1 MIESLADF
9 FSSRLLK
16 DLPGEAAHGEMA
28 PIQRPMPQEARQW
41 ESTRFSAVLILLYP
55 HNNKVHTALMRR
67 PDYGGVHSGQI
78 SFPGGGKE
86 EFDADFRETALREA
100 FEEMNIIKEEVKV
113 LGQLSELYIP
123 PSKSLVTPVMGY
135 ASARPDFVPDTK
147 EVAEI
152 IEADFFDILSDKYF
166 GNTEIVTSS
175 YLLKEVPVIKYNN
188 HVIWG
193 ATAMIINEIKH
204 LLRDYSRQ

>member
-9 FSSRLLK
+9 LSHRLL
-16 DLPGEAAHGEMA
+16 DELPGEKAHGEMA

-41 ESTRFSAVLILLYP
+41 ESTRFSAVLVLLYP

-86 EFDADFRETALREA
+86 EWDADMRETALREA
-100 FEEMNIIKEEVKV
+100 FEEMNIEKKEVKV

-123 PSKSLVTPVMGY
+123 PSKSLVTPVVGF
-135 ASARPDFVPDTK
+135 SSDRPNFIPDLN

-152 IEADFFDILSDKYF
+152 IEVDFFDILSDKYF

-175 YLLKEVPVIKYNN
+175 YLLKEVPVINYNN

-204 LLRDYSRQ
+204 LIKDYSSV

>member
-9 FSSRLLK
+9 LSQRLMK
-16 DLPGEAAHGEMA
+16 DLPGETAHGEMA

-41 ESTRFSAVLILLYP
+41 ESTRYSAVLILLYP
-55 HNNKVHTALMRR
+55 HNNRIQTALMRR

-86 EFDADFRETALREA
+86 ESDVDMRETALREA
-100 FEEMNIIKEEVKV
+100 FEEMNILKEEVKV

-123 PSKSLVTPVMGY
+123 PSKSLVTPVVGF
-135 ASARPDFVPDTK
+135 ASNRPEFIPDIK

-204 LLRDYSRQ
+204 ILREYSTR